1 MGSQNKKGS
10 WLLKLFLLLGVL
22 TIAAEIGGIITLSI
36 LKVRV
41 SDIVEQGW
49 METNGKTRHLIQEH
63 LVCCGLTG
71 PSEYAKTAEPID
83 ISCYHNLNPQD
94 LTREELASLN
104 STVVGSNEP
113 MKEMSKHGCREK
125 ILSSLSAHKAICIS
139 VFGAILFLQSLC
151 FCLTVSALN
160 FKTSHSIDSLD
171 RLHATTYM

>member
-1 MGSQNKKGS
+1 
-10 WLLKLFLLLGVL
+10 L

-36 LKVRV
+36 LKVQV

-49 METNGKTRHLIQEH
+49 METNPKTRHLIQEH
-63 LVCCGLTG
+63 FVCCGLTG

-104 STVVGSNEP
+104 STVHGSNEP

-125 ILSSLSAHKAICIS
+125 ILSSLSTHKAIWIS
-139 VFGAILFLQSLC
+139 ILGGILLLQSLC

-160 FKTSHSIDSLD
+160 LKSSDSIDSLD